1 MARQSIIAR
10 LQDSDRMSQPKMT
23 PMIDVVFQMLIFFIV
38 AMQIRD
44 PQGILKADLPRDRGD
59 GLSVNPGEVPPP
71 LLEVKVHLARIPSAA
86 GDNSR
91 IAIQIEQYKCR
102 DLADLEHRLKLLS
115 ECSKRIPV
123 IIDGE
128 PEVPFAYIIGVV
140 DACLKA
146 ELTQVRFTAPPPDEP
161 DRPASPATHTR

>member
-44 PQGILKADLPRDRGD
+44 PQGILKADLPKDKGPGGD
-59 GLSVNPGEVPPP
+59 PTAPPP
-71 LLEVKVHLARIPSAA
+71 VYLLPEVKVHLARVVADDGA
-86 GDNSR
+86 DSR
-91 IAIQIEQYKCR
+91 IAIQIEQYKCQ

-115 ECSKRIPV
+115 ECSNKIPV

-146 ELTQVRFTAPPPDEP
+146 ELTKVRFTAPPDEL
-161 DRPASPATHTR
+161 D